1 MSGSPNLGISIALYV
16 VGILLVVTALLILL
30 KALGLLTTLPND
42 VIVALVLLSIGV
54 GILGG
59 IRNSRGR

>member
-1 MSGSPNLGISIALYV
+1 VSGNPNLGISIALYI
-16 VGILLVVTALLILL
+16 VGILLVVTAVLILL

-42 VIVALVLLSIGV
+42 VIVALVLFSIGI

-59 IRNSRGR
+59 IRTNRGR